1 MTSHP
6 QLPGRI
12 WAPTEPLHDTE
23 QSWPLTRSSRVYDGS
38 FLAVDE
44 DDVQGPDG
52 DVFTRVVVR
61 HRGAVGVVALDEQDR
76 VLMLRQYRHPV
87 GRRLFELPAGI
98 LDVAGESG
106 QQTAAR
112 ELAEE
117 AGVIAQDWSPLL
129 DMWSSPGMTDEHWQV
144 FRATSLEAVAQ
155 ADAAELAARVHEEAD
170 LEVVWVP
177 LAEAVRAVLERR
189 LCDAMAVAGVLAV
202 AAAGT

>member
-1 MTSHP
+1 VTAHP
-6 QLPGRI
+6 QLPGRLWTPAEALEDI
-12 WAPTEPLHDTE
+12 A
-23 QSWPLTRSSRVYDGS
+23 QSWPTQRSVRVYDGS

-44 DDVQGPDG
+44 EDVQGPDG
-52 DVFTRVVVR
+52 EAFTRVVVR
-61 HRGAVGVVALDEQDR
+61 HHGAVGVVALDDQDR

-87 GRRLFELPAGI
+87 ERRLFELPAGI

-117 AGVIAQDWSPLL
+117 AGVVARDWSPLL

-144 FRATSLEAVAQ
+144 FCARSLEAVPQSEA
-155 ADAAELAARVHEEAD
+155 ADLAARVHEEAD

-177 LAEAVRAVLERR
+177 LQEAVRAVLERR
-189 LCDAMAVAGVLAV
+189 VCDSMAVAGVLAV

>member
-1 MTSHP
+1 VTSHP

-23 QSWPLTRSSRVYDGS
+23 QSWPLQRSSRVYDGS

-61 HRGAVGVVALDEQDR
+61 HRGAVGVVALDEHDR

-117 AGVIAQDWSPLL
+117 AGVVAQDWSPLL

-144 FRATSLEAVAQ
+144 FRARSLAAVPQ

-202 AAAGT
+202 AASGT